1 MELNMVKT
9 ILLISV
15 FLNCFVINIGF
26 CQDRSPSPNSVSFNP
41 EIGDKSETYEN
52 PEKKTE
58 PSFWRKVW
66 GKKARNAAL
75 LGMWS
80 IHVDGTGE
88 YFGNGS
94 NNDQGE
100 LVGIQY
106 WGLAA
111 GTFMNS
117 KDDRAWFFGPAREVY
132 SYNFTDF
139 SRFDIGYKFGL
150 LYGYGDD
157 LINVDIAVPELVIGD
172 EVNMPNWEV
181 YFERQQTLYGIFIY
195 RLK

>member
-1 MELNMVKT
+1 MKKVISL
-9 ILLISV
+9 ILLTICLLVNNAAYSEKTSSKYS
-15 FLNCFVINIGF
+15 NQNSDDIANQNIE
-26 CQDRSPSPNSVSFNP
+26 RKKPSGSN
-41 EIGDKSETYEN
+41 
-52 PEKKTE
+52 
-58 PSFWRKVW
+58 FWRKVW

-88 YFGNGS
+88 HFGNGS

-106 WGLAA
+106 WGIAA

-117 KDDRAWFFGPAREVY
+117 KDDRAWFLGPAREVY

-139 SRFDIGYKFGL
+139 SRFDIGNKFGL
-150 LYGYGDD
+150 LWGYGDD
-157 LINVDIAVPELVIGD
+157 LINVAGMSVYATAAFGLTWRRLGFDFGIVPAGILTGNFRVDID
-172 EVNMPNWEV
+172 
-181 YFERQQTLYGIFIY
+181 F
-195 RLK
+195 